1 MYEPLTFDHAE
12 GMARIGLDRPDGSN
26 VSTFKTQERA
36 PAFAG
41 R

>member
-1 MYEPLTFDHAE
+1 MYEPLTSNHAE
-12 GMARIGLDRPDGSN
+12 GMARIGLDRPDLSN
-26 VSTFKTQERA
+26 GFTVKTQKCA